1 MMNYWDSYLES
12 ENVVINILMIFYLNI
27 IKFYICKLI
36 INNKYDLIVV
46 SISYA
51 FINISLNIGLEKF
64 MLSYVFSFSY
74 NLTHY

>member
-1 MMNYWDSYLES
+1 
-12 ENVVINILMIFYLNI
+12 MIFYRNI

-64 MLSYVFSFSY
+64 ML
-74 NLTHY
+74 